1 MHVVIIGNG
10 VAGVAAAR
18 HMRKLERDVRITIV
32 SGESD
37 HHWSRTALMYIYM
50 GHMRYEDTKP
60 YQDHFWAKNRI
71 ALVRGWVTGLDV
83 AGKALQLDG
92 ARALRYDKLL
102 IATGSKPNRFGWPGQ
117 DLDRVGGMY
126 SVQDLAKLEAASA
139 GLRHA
144 ALVGGGLIGIELA
157 EMWHSRGIHVS
168 MLVRE
173 ASYWLNVLPAEESEM
188 VNEVIRAEGIDL
200 KLGTELKEI
209 KGDGD
214 GQACA
219 VITSDDER
227 IDVGFVGLTAGVRP
241 NVDFLTD
248 SGIDIA
254 RGVLVDRTLR
264 TNVADIYACGDCA
277 EIKTPEGERNLIQ
290 AVWYT
295 GRMMGETVAGNLLG
309 ASNDYDPGIW
319 FNSAK
324 FFDLEYQV
332 YGQVPSGGAA
342 RRGEGKDSLLWVAQ
356 DRRHSVRIV
365 HEDGRVIGFNLM
377 GIRYRHRTCEAWI
390 AEGRSVDY
398 VLANL
403 REAHFDP
410 EFYRRWDKD
419 IVSALGSQ
427 R

>member
-18 HMRKLERDVRITIV
+18 HLRKLESDVRITIV
-32 SGESD
+32 SSESD

-71 ALVRGWVTGLDV
+71 ALVRGWVTGLDI

-173 ASYWLNVLPAEESEM
+173 SSYWLNVLPAEESEM

-241 NVDFLTD
+241 NVDFLAD
-248 SGIDIA
+248 SGIEIA

-277 EIKTPEGERNLIQ
+277 EIKTPETERNLIQ

-342 RRGEGKDSLLWVAQ
+342 RRGEDKDSLLWVAQ

-365 HEDGRVIGFNLM
+365 HEDGKVIGFNVM